1 MRSAQDVMNSVPK
14 TVDPIDQYLTVLS
27 QTKSMLEK
35 DMPRIQQGVNS
46 ILGSNSLLQAPNGI
60 PQNLGPNAYN
70 AFGKGYASSI
80 PSSTSPKDGTV
91 GAINQLVSNSYQPGA
106 IPKVTGPDTVRT
118 WGFSSGAGRTHN
130 FDRYYYHP
138 KFKELGW
145 SPYMDNEAYYNKNST
160 WLDDFARATTQWS
173 SLAGIGFTQTATNW
187 DDLFSFNTEGD
198 TKSARQMEEAMAIAN
213 SSRGGVGGFVTNMY
227 ANSAYTYG
235 VVSEIIAEEVVLWGA
250 TALTE
255 GALAPVAAGRTGVNA
270 IRLGKLGKWL
280 FNTADK
286 LGDAS
291 DLARGGLNVADAG
304 HTMTTAANSVNDIDK
319 ARKFWTGVGNFINP
333 FEDTFETVKNIRQGA
348 DGFDK
353 LTDMAKLSKTFG
365 AFYRDMR
372 GMNAALAESRLE
384 GGFVQ
389 NSTFD
394 KLVQDYINKN
404 GVAPDGDD
412 LKDIEAQAKKAGVTT
427 TLLNFPAIQFS
438 NKIVFEKALG
448 GFKPFRELTKGGLG
462 EMVINYG
469 KRAKNRFEG
478 FVDPSKASEWFTK
491 RNLKRIGNQFRP
503 QNIAKNGLRYTAA
516 NLAEGLQETYQE
528 SISEAMT
535 NYYIDTYLDP
545 ARAGSAT
552 FAAALEQGFGSQMNA
567 KGLETFLSGFLM
579 GGLVQGPQTLV
590 TQTLPGVAR
599 DMYQKKTDPKAYE
612 ERKKQYEQDRANITN
627 YLNKVAADPNLTLD
641 AIYANLKAQK
651 DFATIM
657 DKAEEDGDKKTHGDA
672 LQDSIFSNV
681 KLLLDRGYI
690 DLFTDQLDSYKKMT
704 DQELFEAFNTGKDSQ
719 DKNEFN
725 KSLRERLDSVSNKID
740 EIKKRYEKYSS
751 IKNVFNKDSEDILE
765 KLDWFG
771 FEQARTQAIY
781 NEYTFDRS
789 QSRMGSILQ
798 AVASDPVLAKIKA
811 GNITN
816 IFNESQLDD
825 ELSNLKDEIKIYSEG
840 NVEQKKIAA
849 KKQKIFDALT
859 KVKNSIV
866 NQSME
871 LNRSK
876 KATVNPEVAKEI
888 KDDLDILERLVEG
901 TMVAYQPKSGPAISG
916 KIIKRTPT
924 KVTIE
929 YTDSKGEKKTKVVSP
944 KAKSLKILGGGKQLE
959 LEFDSDTTT
968 GKHLDYF
975 RQQLRKDLEEY
986 LKVLADESED
996 GSGPILATDVDRI
1009 FTSLEDYLELG
1020 VDARAAS
1027 MMVNILNDPL
1037 YFSQAARQ
1045 FSDAAK
1051 AAHSIA
1057 AAKLKEAFVDFEK
1070 RMQANKLLQELYST
1084 YNVFILPEEID
1095 ALLKGER
1102 IPSKFIEVI
1111 GETMKEV
1118 DVRSKKYKDILG
1130 FIEKYEE
1137 DNGFTIAGKPIIEEG
1152 VEAGQRMYMLKDP
1165 KDKRSLKDM
1174 MLALGLDPTLDSQEV
1189 DLKTVLEFV
1198 VASKYANPG
1207 LKQLARR
1214 LLGTIKPEDKIEIN
1228 TKRPIAFSYSKQD
1241 GIIVDPRYAAF
1252 DYGQEQISLEYALL
1266 NPVIQK
1272 IVDEGMSDSKF
1283 KESVTNLMSAVE
1295 AFFEAN
1301 KESMS
1306 DDQKNVF
1313 SWILSS
1319 PSAFLSESIT
1329 SSPVQAILE
1338 TIPYEVKNKSVWQDL
1353 LDAIKDLLA
1362 KIFGI
1367 KSTAKNTALEEAVG
1381 IISNKAEGK
1390 PIIGKA
1396 DERVETN
1403 PQGGTAITINTPF
1416 NDMPKDLQQM
1426 LRYELGMFNEELIQQ
1441 NKPIVQ
1447 ANQISEFIKTNPR
1460 AKQVIEMYNKRNGLT
1475 GSPENQ
1481 PTSVKEITV
1490 YEGYE
1495 LVEYEDGFFDL
1506 RKDGQTIASFLNDR
1520 EEAIAVADNHKK
1532 GKKSK
1537 RKISNQFRGKLIYF
1551 TPGSSLENL
1560 DALEGE
1566 IVNGEELLMQ
1576 ALVDNG
1582 IDVEKIQKNPKLL
1595 SEVMYSLLKDNPQLA
1610 SKVYEDALNLMQNAA
1625 SLGATVIT
1633 SVQRFAEKS
1642 DIVIINTNDKAIEV
1656 ALGSKGAVSG
1666 IRAYETRA
1674 KKNRITN
1681 NIKIYETTDSIAS
1694 ILTGE
1699 KKPKSPKDKFKG
1711 KIRES
1716 IEAAKTMEEIDDIY
1730 LSTVNA
1736 ELDEENLDIEEF
1748 KQLIN
1753 NKRKELMQKSA
1764 TFEEVRAND
1773 IVVMKKENKIV
1784 QILGRNLT
1792 DGTIRIRPLDS
1803 EQTIVMAKKDF
1814 DDEVGYMYRP
1824 GTDSVR
1830 VKPTV
1835 TPTEKALSNENLEK
1849 AIDINSTEAIL
1860 RDSEKAKNSSQ
1871 KDIDEEFT
1879 NSLGCE

>member
-1 MRSAQDVMNSVPK
+1 MRSAQDVMNSVPQ

-27 QTKSMLEK
+27 QTKSMLER
-35 DMPRIQQGVNS
+35 DVPRIQQGINN
-46 ILGSNSLLQAPNGI
+46 ILGSNSLLQTPNGI

-70 AFGKGYASSI
+70 AFSNGYANFK
-80 PSSTSPKDGTV
+80 PASTSPQDGTL
-91 GAINQLVSNSYQPGA
+91 GAVNQLISNSYQPGA
-106 IPKVTGPDTVRT
+106 IPKVAGPAAVKT

-138 KFKELGW
+138 KFKQLGW

-270 IRLGKLGKWL
+270 IRAGKLFKWL

-365 AFYRDMR
+365 SFYRDLR

-389 NSTFD
+389 NSTYD
-394 KLVQDYINKN
+394 KLIQEYINKN
-404 GVAPDGDD
+404 GVAPEGDD
-412 LKDIEAQAKKAGVTT
+412 LKDIEAQAKRAGVST

-478 FVDPSKASEWFTK
+478 FIDPSKASEWFTK
-491 RNLKRIGNQFRP
+491 RNLKRIGNKFRP

-528 SISEAMT
+528 SVSEAMT
-535 NYYIDTYLDP
+535 NYYVDTYLDP
-545 ARAGSAT
+545 GRAGSAT
-552 FAAALEQGFGSQMNA
+552 FATALQKGFGSQMNA
-567 KGLETFLSGFLM
+567 KGMETFLSGFLM

-590 TQTLPGVAR
+590 TQTIPGVAR
-599 DMYQKKTDPKAYE
+599 DIYQKKTDPTAYA
-612 ERKKQYEQDRANITN
+612 ERKKQYEEDRTNITN
-627 YLNKVAADPNLTLD
+627 YLNKLAADPNATFD

-672 LQDSIFSNV
+672 VQDSIFSNV

-719 DKNEFN
+719 NKDEFN
-725 KSLRERLDSVSNKID
+725 KSLRERLDSVTNKVE
-740 EIKKRYEKYSS
+740 EIKKRYDKYSS
-751 IKNVFNKDSEDILE
+751 VKNPFNKESEDVLE

-771 FEQARTQAIY
+771 FETARTQAIY
-781 NEYTFDRS
+781 NEYTFDRA
-789 QSRMGSILQ
+789 QSRMGNILQ

-816 IFNESQLDD
+816 IFNEGQLDD

-840 NVEQKKIAA
+840 SPEQKKIAVR
-849 KKQKIFDALT
+849 KQKIYDALE
-859 KVKNSIV
+859 KLKNSIT
-866 NQSME
+866 NQSIE
-871 LNRSK
+871 VNRAK
-876 KATVNPEVAKEI
+876 KAAVNPEVAKEI
-888 KDDLDILERLVEG
+888 KEDLDVLDKLIEG
-901 TMVAYQPKSGPAISG
+901 ASVSYQPKSGQAISG

-929 YTDSKGEKKTKVVSP
+929 YTDKNGEKKTKVVSA
-944 KAKSLKILGGGKQLE
+944 KAKSLKILAGGKQLE
-959 LEFDSDTTT
+959 LEFDDADNTS
-968 GKHLDYF
+968 KHLEYF
-975 RQQLRKDLEEY
+975 RQELRKDLEDY
-986 LKVLADESED
+986 LKVLADVSED

-1027 MMVNILNDPL
+1027 MMVNALNDPF
-1037 YFSQAARQ
+1037 YFSQAAKR
-1045 FSDAAK
+1045 FSESAK
-1051 AAHSIA
+1051 AAQEIA
-1057 AAKLKEAFVDFEK
+1057 TAKLKEAFNEFEK
-1070 RMQANKLLQELYST
+1070 RAQANDLLRELYST

-1095 ALLKGER
+1095 ALIKGER
-1102 IPSKFIEVI
+1102 IPSKFIEVV
-1111 GETMKEV
+1111 GETMTEV
-1118 DVRSKKYKDILG
+1118 DPRSKKYKDILD

-1137 DNGFTIAGKPIIEEG
+1137 ANGFTIAGKPIIQEG

-1174 MLALGLDPTLDSQEV
+1174 MMALGLDPKLDSQEIS
-1189 DLKTVLEFV
+1189 LKDVLEFIV
-1198 VASKYANPG
+1198 SSKYTNPG

-1228 TKRPIAFSYSKQD
+1228 TTRPIAFSYSKQD
-1241 GIIVDPRYAAF
+1241 GIIVDPRYTAY

-1272 IVDEGMSDSKF
+1272 IVDEGMADPKF
-1283 KESVTNLMSAVE
+1283 KESVENLMSAVE
-1295 AFFEAN
+1295 GFFEAN

-1306 DDQKNVF
+1306 EDQKNVYT
-1313 SWILSS
+1313 WILSS
-1319 PSAFLSESIT
+1319 PSAFLSEAMT
-1329 SSPVQAILE
+1329 SSPVQAIME
-1338 TIPYEVKNKSVWQDL
+1338 IIPYEVKNKTVWQDL

-1367 KSTAKNTALEEAVG
+1367 KSTSKNTALEEAVG

-1390 PIIGKA
+1390 PILGKA
-1396 DERVETN
+1396 GERVDTT
-1403 PQGGTAITINTPF
+1403 PQGGAAITINTPF

-1426 LRYELGMFNEELIQQ
+1426 LRYELSMFNEELIQQ

-1447 ANQISEFIKTNPR
+1447 ANQISEFVKTNAR
-1460 AKQVIEMYNKRNGLT
+1460 AKKVIELYNKRNGLT
-1475 GSPENQ
+1475 GAPQDESNN
-1481 PTSVKEITV
+1481 VKEITK
-1490 YEGYE
+1490 YGDYE

-1506 RKDGQTIASFLNDR
+1506 RKDGKTIASFLNDKQ
-1520 EEAIAVADNHKK
+1520 EAIAVADNDKQ

-1537 RKISNQFRGKLIYF
+1537 KKVANQFRGKLIYF
-1551 TPGSSLENL
+1551 TPGSNLENL
-1560 DALEGE
+1560 DTLEGE
-1566 IVNGEELLMQ
+1566 IVDGSELLLQ

-1582 IDVEKIQKNPKLL
+1582 IDVENIQKDMKLL
-1595 SEVMYSLLKDNPQLA
+1595 PRVMYSLLKENPALA
-1610 SKVYEDALNLMQNAA
+1610 NKVYEDALNLMQNAA
-1625 SLGATVIT
+1625 SLGSTVIT

-1642 DIVIINTNDKAIEV
+1642 DIVIINTDNNAIAI
-1656 ALGSKGAVSG
+1656 ALGSRDAAAGV
-1666 IRAYETRA
+1666 RAYETRA
-1674 KKNRITN
+1674 KKNRVSN
-1681 NIKIYETTDSIAS
+1681 NIKVYETTDSIAS

-1699 KKPKSPKDKFKG
+1699 KKPVSPKDKFKG

-1716 IEAAKTMEEIDDIY
+1716 IAAAKTMEELDDIY
-1730 LSTVNA
+1730 LSTVNS
-1736 ELDEENLDIEEF
+1736 ELDEENMDIDEF

-1753 NKRKELMQKSA
+1753 SKRKELTEKSA
-1764 TFEEVRAND
+1764 TFDEVRKND
-1773 IVVMKKENKIV
+1773 IVVMKKDNKVV

-1792 DGTIRIRPLDS
+1792 ENTVRLRPLDS
-1803 EQTIVMAKKDF
+1803 EKTIVMSKEDF
-1814 DDEVGYMYRP
+1814 DKEAGYMYRP
-1824 GTDSVR
+1824 GTDTVR

-1835 TPTEKALSNENLEK
+1835 TQNEKDLSNENMEK
-1849 AIDINSTEAIL
+1849 AMDINSTEAIQQ
-1860 RDSEKAKNSSQ
+1860 DSEKAKNSTQ
-1871 KDIDEEFT
+1871 EDIDNEFN

>member
-1 MRSAQDVMNSVPK
+1 MRSAQDVMNSNPQA
-14 TVDPIDQYLTVLS
+14 DPIDQYLTILS
-27 QTKSMLEK
+27 QTKSMLER
-35 DMPRIQQGVNS
+35 DVPRIQQGVNT

-70 AFGKGYASSI
+70 AFSNGYANFK
-80 PSSTSPKDGTV
+80 PSTVSPEDGTV
-91 GAINQLVSNSYQPGA
+91 GAVNKLIANSYQPGA

-118 WGFSSGAGRTHN
+118 WGFSSGAGKTHN

-160 WLDDFARATTQWS
+160 WLDDFGRAATQWNK
-173 SLAGIGFTQTATNW
+173 LAGIGFTQTLTNW
-187 DDLFSFNTEGD
+187 DDLFTFNTEGD

-213 SSRGGVGGFVTNMY
+213 SSRGGLGGFATNMY
-227 ANSAYTYG
+227 ANSAYTFG
-235 VVSEIIAEEVVLWGA
+235 VVGEIVAEELALWGA

-255 GALAPVAAGRTGVNA
+255 GALAPLAAGRTGVNT
-270 IRLGKLGKWL
+270 IRLGKLGKLL
-280 FNTADK
+280 FKTADK
-286 LGDAS
+286 LDDVS

-304 HTMTTAANSVNDIDK
+304 HSMTTAANSVNDIDK
-319 ARKFWTGVGNFINP
+319 ARKFWNGVGNFINP

-365 AFYRDMR
+365 SFYRDMR

-404 GVAPDGDD
+404 GFAPEGND
-412 LKDIEAQAKKAGVTT
+412 LKDIETQAKKAGSTT

-469 KRAKNRFEG
+469 KKAKNRFEG
-478 FVDPSKASEWFTK
+478 FVDPSRASEWFTK
-491 RNLKRIGNQFRP
+491 RNLKRIGNKFRP

-545 ARAGSAT
+545 GRAGTAT
-552 FAAALEQGFGSQMNA
+552 FAAELEKGFGSQMNA

-579 GGLVQGPQTLV
+579 GGLVQGPQTLA
-590 TQTLPGVAR
+590 TQTIPGVAR
-599 DMYQKKTDPKAYE
+599 DIYQKKTDPKAYA
-612 ERKKQYEQDRANITN
+612 EREKKYQEDRANITN
-627 YLNKVAADPNLTLD
+627 YLNKLAADPNSTFD

-651 DFATIM
+651 DFASIM
-657 DKAEEDGDKKTHGDA
+657 EKAEEDGDKKTHGDA
-672 LQDSIFSNV
+672 VQDSIFSNV

-719 DKNEFN
+719 NKDEFN
-725 KSLRERLDSVSNKID
+725 KSLRERLDSVTNKVD
-740 EIKKRYEKYSS
+740 EIKKRYDKYSS
-751 IKNVFNKDSEDILE
+751 VRNPFNKDSEDFLE

-771 FEQARTQAIY
+771 FETARTQAIY
-781 NEYTFDRS
+781 NEYTFDRA
-789 QSRMGSILQ
+789 QSRMGGILQ
-798 AVASDPVLAKIKA
+798 AMASDPILAKVKA

-816 IFNESQLDD
+816 IFNEEQLDD
-825 ELSNLKDEIKIYSEG
+825 ELNNLKSEIKIYSEG
-840 NVEQKKIAA
+840 SPEQKKIAER
-849 KKQKIFDALT
+849 KQKIYDSLE
-859 KVKNSIV
+859 KLKNSII
-866 NQSME
+866 NQSIE
-871 LNRSK
+871 VNRAK
-876 KATVNPEVAKEI
+876 KAAVNSDVANEI
-888 KDDLDILERLVEG
+888 KSDLEVLDRLVEG
-901 TMVAYQPKSGPAISG
+901 AMVNYQPKSGPAISG
-916 KIIKRTPT
+916 RVIKRTPT

-929 YTDSKGEKKTKVVSP
+929 YTDANGEKKTKVVSA

-959 LEFDSDTTT
+959 LDFEDADGAS
-968 GKHLDYF
+968 GRHLEYF

-986 LKVLADESED
+986 LRVLAEASEN
-996 GSGPILATDVDRI
+996 GPDSILATDVDRI

-1027 MMVNILNDPL
+1027 MMVNVLNDPL
-1037 YFSQAARQ
+1037 YFSQAAKK
-1045 FSDAAK
+1045 FSASAK
-1051 AAHSIA
+1051 AAQEIA
-1057 AAKLKEAFVDFEK
+1057 ATKLKEAFVEFEK
-1070 RMQANKLLQELYST
+1070 RAQANELLRELYTT
-1084 YNVFILPEEID
+1084 YNVFILPDEID
-1095 ALLKGER
+1095 ALIKGER

-1118 DVRSKKYKDILG
+1118 DPRSKKYKDILA
-1130 FIEKYEE
+1130 FVEKYEE
-1137 DNGFTIAGKPIIEEG
+1137 DNNFTIAGKPIIEEG

-1165 KDKRSLKDM
+1165 NDKRSLKDM
-1174 MLALGLDPTLDSQEV
+1174 MMALGLDPKLDSQEV
-1189 DLKTVLEFV
+1189 DLKTVLEFIV
-1198 VASKYANPG
+1198 SSKYANPG

-1214 LLGTIKPEDKIEIN
+1214 LLGTVKPGDKIEIN

-1241 GIIVDPRYAAF
+1241 GIIVDPRYTAF

-1266 NPVIQK
+1266 NPIIQK
-1272 IVDEGMSDSKF
+1272 VVDEGMGDAKF
-1283 KESVTNLMSAVE
+1283 KESVEQLMSAVE
-1295 AFFEAN
+1295 GFFEAN
-1301 KESMS
+1301 KGSMS
-1306 DDQKNVF
+1306 EEQAGLFK
-1313 SWILSS
+1313 WILSS
-1319 PSAFLSESIT
+1319 PSAFLSEAMT
-1329 SSPVQAILE
+1329 SSPVQAVLQ

-1367 KSTAKNTALEEAVG
+1367 KSVEKNTALEEAVG

-1390 PIIGKA
+1390 PILGKVG
-1396 DERVETN
+1396 ERVDTA
-1403 PQGGTAITINTPF
+1403 PQGGAAITINTPF

-1426 LRYELGMFNEELIQQ
+1426 LRYELTMFNEELIQQ

-1447 ANQISEFIKTNPR
+1447 DNQISQFIKTNAR
-1460 AKQVIEMYNKRNGLT
+1460 AKKVIELYNKRNGLT
-1475 GSPENQ
+1475 GAPQDESNQ
-1481 PTSVKEITV
+1481 VKEVTK
-1490 YEGYE
+1490 YGEYE

-1506 RKDGQTIASFLNDR
+1506 RKDGKTIASFLNDKK
-1520 EEAIAVADNHKK
+1520 EAMAVADNDKQ

-1537 RKISNQFRGKLIYF
+1537 KKISNQFRGKLIYF
-1551 TPGSSLENL
+1551 TPGSNMENIET
-1560 DALEGE
+1560 LEGE
-1566 IVNGEELLMQ
+1566 IVDGSELLMQ

-1582 IDVEKIQKNPKLL
+1582 IDVEKIQKDPKLL
-1595 SEVMYSLLKDNPQLA
+1595 PSVMYSLLKENPALA
-1610 SKVYEDALNLMQNAA
+1610 SKVYEDAINLMQNAA

-1633 SVQRFAEKS
+1633 SVQRFAERS
-1642 DIVIINTNDKAIEV
+1642 DIVIINTDNNAIAV
-1656 ALGSKGAVSG
+1656 ALGSRDAAAGV
-1666 IRAYETRA
+1666 RAYETRA
-1674 KKNRITN
+1674 KKNRISN
-1681 NIKIYETTDSIAS
+1681 NIKIYETTDSVVS

-1699 KKPKSPKDKFKG
+1699 KKAKSPKDKFKG
-1711 KIRES
+1711 KVRES
-1716 IEAAKTMEEIDDIY
+1716 IENAKTMEEIDDIY
-1730 LSTVNA
+1730 LSTVNS
-1736 ELDEENLDIEEF
+1736 ELDDENLDIDEF

-1753 NKRKELMQKSA
+1753 SKRKELTEKSA
-1764 TFEEVRAND
+1764 TFDEVRKND
-1773 IVVMKKENKIV
+1773 IVVMQKDNKVV

-1792 DGTIRIRPLDS
+1792 ENTVRLRPLDS
-1803 EQTIVMAKKDF
+1803 EKTIVMSKEDF
-1814 DDEVGYMYRP
+1814 DKEAGYMYRP

-1835 TPTEKALSNENLEK
+1835 TQNEKTLSNENLDK
-1849 AIDINSTEAIL
+1849 AMDINSTEAIL
-1860 RDSEKAKNSSQ
+1860 NDSNKAKKSTQ
-1871 KDIDEEFT
+1871 EDIDNEFT